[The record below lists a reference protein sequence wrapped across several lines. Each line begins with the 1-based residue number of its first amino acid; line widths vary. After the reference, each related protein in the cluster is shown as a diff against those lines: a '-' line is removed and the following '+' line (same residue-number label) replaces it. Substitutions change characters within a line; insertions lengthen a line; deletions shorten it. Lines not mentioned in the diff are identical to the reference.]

1 MSSKKENHET
11 IASDTSDKVDR
22 AKMMPQSR
30 RQMLSTVA
38 AGVGTT
44 AVAGCLGGG
53 GDDLLTISVFGGAFK
68 EILDRELFEPFSE
81 ETGIEFQSQ
90 AQGGTAEVLPTI
102 EAGVEAGD
110 APVDVMILT
119 LPGVFRGEN
128 SELWHRWDADEFDN
142 MEYIQEDLFNT
153 NDDGELFT
161 MPGLGWFINL
171 VHNTDEVDE
180 GPTSWNA
187 LWDSEWEDQLGIMT
201 PAVTGYLPDVAA
213 ATRFDEGQDILDTE
227 EGIREVFEELS
238 DITSQGA
245 LWYTNEANF
254 QSRLAQGEI
263 PAGMLYHDIT
273 RVLRLEQDAPVES
286 TFAEEGSIFETGEW
300 VVPRT
305 TDKIDE
311 VREFIDYS
319 LDPDVQDHVAR
330 ELFTT
335 PITEEQYT
343 ELTDEEFEA
352 AAGPGIDAAIHPN
365 FEMYVEQEELIN
377 TLWDEMIGEEGEEEA

>member
-22 AKMMPQSR
+22 AKLMPQSR

>member
-22 AKMMPQSR
+22 AKLMPQSR

-238 DITSQGA
+238 DITPQGA

>member
-1 MSSKKENHET
+1 MSRKRENTET
-11 IASDTSDKVDR
+11 NTSNLSDSNSGRKV
-22 AKMMPQSR
+22 APQSR
-30 RQMLSTVA
+30 RQLLSTVA

-53 GDDLLTISVFGGAFK
+53 GDDPLTISVFGGAFK

-102 EAGVEAGD
+102 EAGVEAGE

-128 SELWHRWDADEFDN
+128 SNLWHRWDHDEFDN
-142 MEYIQEDLFNT
+142 LQYIKDDLQNT

-171 VHNTDEVDE
+171 VHNTDEVDD
-180 GPTSWNA
+180 GPTSWDM
-187 LWDSEWEDQLGIMT
+187 LWDSQWEDQLGIMT

-227 EGIREVFEELS
+227 DGIREVFEELS
-238 DITSQGA
+238 EITPQGA

-319 LDPDVQDHVAR
+319 LDPEVQDHVAR

-335 PITEEQYT
+335 PITEEQHT

-377 TLWDEMIGEEGEEEA
+377 TLWDEMIGEEGEEEV

>member
-1 MSSKKENHET
+1 
-11 IASDTSDKVDR
+11 
-22 AKMMPQSR
+22 
-30 RQMLSTVA
+30 MLSTVA

-44 AVAGCLGGG
+44 AFAGCLGGG
-53 GDDLLTISVFGGAFK
+53 GDEPLTISVFGGAFK

-102 EAGVEAGD
+102 EAGVEAGE

-128 SELWHRWDADEFDN
+128 SNLWHRWDHDEFDN
-142 MEYIQEDLFNT
+142 LQYIKDDLQNT

-171 VHNTDEVDE
+171 VHNTDEVDD
-180 GPTSWNA
+180 GPTSWDM
-187 LWDSEWEDQLGIMT
+187 LWDSQWEDQLGIMT

-227 EGIREVFEELS
+227 DGIREVFEELS
-238 DITSQGA
+238 DITPQGA

-319 LDPDVQDHVAR
+319 LDPEVQDHVAR

-335 PITEEQYT
+335 PITEEQHT

-377 TLWDEMIGEEGEEEA
+377 TLWDEMIGEEGEEEV

>member
-1 MSSKKENHET
+1 MSSKKENHVT

-22 AKMMPQSR
+22 AKLMPQSR

-238 DITSQGA
+238 DITPQGA

>member
-1 MSSKKENHET
+1 MHDKNRNSET
-11 IASDTSDKVDR
+11 NTNYLSDLGEKHKSVS
-22 AKMMPQSR
+22 PSR
-30 RQMLSTVA
+30 RHVLSTVA

-44 AVAGCLGGG
+44 AIAGCLGGG
-53 GDDLLTISVFGGAFK
+53 GDEPLTISVFGGAFK

-102 EAGVEAGD
+102 EAGVRAGE

-128 SELWHRWDADEFDN
+128 SDLWHRWDHDEFDN
-142 MEYIQEDLFNT
+142 LQYIKDDLQHT

-171 VHNTDEVDE
+171 VHNTDVVDE
-180 GPTSWNA
+180 GPTSWDA
-187 LWDSEWEDQLGIMT
+187 LWDSRWEDQLGIMT

-213 ATRFDEGQDILDTE
+213 ATRFDEGQDILSTE
-227 EGIREVFEELS
+227 DGIREVFEELRE
-238 DITSQGA
+238 ITPQGA

-273 RVLRLEQDAPVES
+273 RVLQLEQDAPVES

-305 TDKIDE
+305 TDKVDE
-311 VREFIDYS
+311 VRAFIDYA
-319 LDPDVQDHVAR
+319 LDPEVQDHVAR

-335 PITEEQYT
+335 PITETEYT
-343 ELTDEEFEA
+343 NLSDEEFEA
-352 AAGPGIDAAIHPN
+352 AAGPGIDAAIHPE

-377 TLWDEMIGEEGEEEA
+377 TLWDEMIGQQGEGA